1 MLCEVPNYVKRSS
14 FVHGLPS
21 VSSQFTAHNSV
32 CSPGKNTHRQTAF
45 FLTAGALRP
54 NEPVFQAVSHPE
66 LCGVNIAKSP
76 GKHAKNK
83 ANSEYG
89 ETNFT

>member
-14 FVHGLPS
+14 FVQGLPS
-21 VSSQFTAHNSV
+21 VSPQFTAHNSV
-32 CSPGKNTHRQTAF
+32 CSPGKLTHRQTAF

-54 NEPVFQAVSHPE
+54 NEPVSQAVSHLE
-66 LCGVNIAKSP
+66 LCVVNIAT
-76 GKHAKNK
+76 GREKHAKKK